1 MKNKIQVAA
10 LSLATLLALSGCA
23 SGGYNFAPPMMNS
36 SQEQFEQQD
45 LMFSVMMIPHHQQA
59 IDLSELAISKSDSE
73 QIRVLSEQ
81 IIAGQGPEIILMQ
94 RWLDESNEFDGMSN
108 MMQSEALNQ
117 NGSMRSGMNGMGGM
131 ASEADIELLATLS
144 SPNFDALFLDLMIEH
159 HLGAI
164 DMVQMIENSNNPEV
178 QNLAGEIIRV
188 QTEEINLMQQIQQE
202 LS

>member
-10 LSLATLLALSGCA
+10 LSLATLFALSGCA

-73 QIRVLSEQ
+73 RIRVLSEQ

-144 SPNFDALFLDLMIEH
+144 SPDFDALFLDLMIEH